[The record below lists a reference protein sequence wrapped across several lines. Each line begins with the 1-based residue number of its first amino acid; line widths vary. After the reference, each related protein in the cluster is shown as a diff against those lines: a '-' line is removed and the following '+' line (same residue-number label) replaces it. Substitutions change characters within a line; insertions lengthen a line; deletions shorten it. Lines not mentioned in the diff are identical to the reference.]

1 MISKKWH
8 KEIEVDINLELF
20 TDNELLHELQNRGID
35 NVNSISQDLEVIYN
49 KIRLAQN
56 YDQELADLL
65 YKTIGKII

>member
-1 MISKKWH
+1 MISRKWH
-8 KEIEVDINLELF
+8 KEIEFDINLEMF
-20 TDNELLHELQNRGID
+20 TDDELLHELRNRGID

-49 KIRLAQN
+49 KIKLAQN